1 MASDA
6 HSREE
11 HIVVLRSSER
21 PTACESRGPRCGP
34 GGEKLAAGTRREAR
48 TLGTRWTQV
57 APSQTSG
64 GVWAQLPVSGG
75 AGGGGAAALAVAS
88 RAAGSSS
95 IRFVSRV
102 FAPAAAVSGLKL
114 NSRTPDC
121 PAATG
126 TYDAAM
132 VSIEVAVGGQT

>member
-34 GGEKLAAGTRREAR
+34 GGEQLAAGTRREAR

-88 RAAGSSS
+88 SSMRIIADALGRRAA
-95 IRFVSRV
+95 RAR
-102 FAPAAAVSGLKL
+102 ARRA
-114 NSRTPDC
+114 
-121 PAATG
+121 
-126 TYDAAM
+126 
-132 VSIEVAVGGQT
+132 